1 MNKRYKELF
10 RFPLFVIP
18 ALLSLLLLVLLL
30 KQLSLYEKLV
40 DLYHALFPVFGG
52 IVIAFLFQPV
62 IDRLA
67 EHMKIKTAIILVYIG
82 ILAFGALLLVILL
95 PILYRQIMDF
105 VSLLPDWVEK
115 LKSLLNEHHIV
126 MERLADVEDS
136 ALQEGTMFMLD
147 SIRTFFGTAMD
158 YAIAYMTAF
167 FISIDVEY
175 CKRSAKKLFQN
186 YHRFVT
192 FYKTMSNIVFQYLT
206 GTLLDLIF
214 VSVTSAVV
222 LYAAAF
228 PNALLY
234 AVILALSNLFPYIGP
249 TVGLLFVILVGV
261 LSYEQLPFITIILIW
276 TIQQIESNIVQPMI
290 FNKTMDVRPILT
302 FVALFIADAL
312 FGIPGILLSPILA
325 SIMQIAFRS
334 YLHAKTKD
342 TVGEWEDIWYDFDD
356 AMKGI
361 PVPPQE

>member
-1 MNKRYKELF
+1 MKKYQKELV
-10 RFPLFVIP
+10 RFPLFAIP
-18 ALLSLLLLVLLL
+18 ALLSLFLLVILL
-30 KQLSLYEKLV
+30 KQLSLYNKLV

-52 IVIAFLFQPV
+52 IVIAFLLQPI

-67 EHMKIKTAIILVYIG
+67 MHMKVKTAVIAVYAG
-82 ILAFGALLLVILL
+82 ILAVGALLLMILL
-95 PILYRQIMDF
+95 PILYRQIVDF
-105 VSLLPDWVEK
+105 VSLLPDWLEK
-115 LKSLLNEHHIV
+115 LKFFLNEHHIV

-147 SIRTFFGTAMD
+147 SLRTFFGTAMD

-167 FISIDVEY
+167 FISIDVEF
-175 CKRSAKKLFQN
+175 CKRSAKKLFRN

-192 FYKTMSNIVFQYLT
+192 FYKTLSNIVFQYLT

-234 AVILALSNLFPYIGP
+234 AIILALSNLFPYIGP

-261 LSYEQLPFITIILIW
+261 LSYEQLPLITIVLIW

-302 FVALFIADAL
+302 FVALFIAEAL

-325 SIMQIAFRS
+325 SIIQIAFRS
-334 YLHAKTKD
+334 YLHAKTKN

>member
-1 MNKRYKELF
+1 MKKYKNELF
-10 RFPLFVIP
+10 RFPLFAIP
-18 ALLSLLLLVLLL
+18 SLLALLLFVLVL
-30 KQLSLYEKLV
+30 KQLSLYGKLV

-52 IVIAFLFQPV
+52 IVIAFLLQPV

-67 EHMKIKTAIILVYIG
+67 KHMKVKTAIVLVYIG
-82 ILAFGALLLVILL
+82 ILAGGALLLIILV
-95 PILYRQIMDF
+95 PILYRQIVDF
-105 VSLLPDWVEK
+105 VSLLPDWLTK
-115 LKSLLNEHHIV
+115 LKTLLNEHHIV

-136 ALQEGTMFMLD
+136 AIQEGTMFMLD
-147 SIRTFFGTAMD
+147 SLRTFFGTIMD

-167 FISIDVEY
+167 FISIDVEF

-186 YHRFVT
+186 YHRLVT

-234 AVILALSNLFPYIGP
+234 AIILALSNLFPYIGP
-249 TVGLLFVILVGV
+249 TIGLLFVILVGI

-302 FVALFIADAL
+302 FVALFIAEAL

-342 TVGEWEDIWYDFDD
+342 TVGQWEDIWYDFDD
-356 AMKGI
+356 VIKQVE
-361 PVPPQE
+361 VPLNE

>member
-1 MNKRYKELF
+1 MKKYQKELI
-10 RFPLFVIP
+10 RFPL
-18 ALLSLLLLVLLL
+18 LLLPSLLGLILLVILL
-30 KQLSLYEKLV
+30 KQVSLYEKLV
-40 DLYHALFPVFGG
+40 ALYHALFPVFGG
-52 IVIAFLFQPV
+52 VVIAFLLQPV

-67 EHMKIKTAIILVYIG
+67 THMKLKTAIILVYIG
-82 ILAFGALLLVILL
+82 ILASVALLLILLL
-95 PILYRQIMDF
+95 PILYRQIVDF
-105 VSLLPDWVEK
+105 VSLLPQWLDKIK
-115 LKSLLNEHHIV
+115 LLLNEHHIV
-126 MERLADVEDS
+126 MERIMNVEDS

-147 SIRTFFGTAMD
+147 SLRSFFGTAMD

-167 FISIDVEY
+167 FISIDVEF
-175 CKRSAKKLFQN
+175 CKRSAKKLFSN

-234 AVILALSNLFPYIGP
+234 AIILALSNLFPYIGP
-249 TVGLLFVILVGV
+249 TIGLLFVILVGV
-261 LSYEQLPFITIILIW
+261 LSYEQLPLITIVLIW
-276 TIQQIESNIVQPMI
+276 TIQQIESNLVQPMI

-302 FVALFIADAL
+302 FVALFIAEPL

-342 TVGEWEDIWYDFDD
+342 TVGQWEDIWYDFDD
-356 AMKGI
+356 AIRSI
-361 PVPPQE
+361 PIPPKE